1 MNSLQ
6 ALFDLI
12 GVLARRRYQIAEQY
26 FATLGLNHT
35 EARLLTLLSEEGGAA
50 GQDALSN
57 RLFVDRTNSG
67 RALKHLEDEEYVRR
81 RRDAED
87 KRANLVEITAK
98 GRKAVTEISKLR
110 KKMAQSFFG
119 DLTEDEAGR
128 IVELLGKGLKQ

>member
-1 MNSLQ
+1 MDSLQ
-6 ALFDLI
+6 TLFDLI
-12 GVLARRRYQIAEQY
+12 GVLARRRYQTAEQY

-67 RALKHLEDEEYVRR
+67 RALKRLEHEAYVRR
-81 RRDAED
+81 RREAED
-87 KRANLVEITAK
+87 KRANHVEITAK
-98 GRKAVTEISKLR
+98 GREAVLQISKLR
-110 KKMAQSFFG
+110 KKMARGFFG

-128 IVELLGKGLKQ
+128 VVELLRKGLKQ